1 MAMTV
6 VGATI
11 IGFGASTS
19 GAVGIAVLF
28 LAGMAFIVSVSLAT
42 TMVHMQVTEEHRGRV
57 MALWGVAF
65 LGVRPIASLVDGL
78 IATWLGLRY
87 AAFLM
92 ALPVLA
98 GAIYVARREK
108 SLPVGVGSTTRA

>member
-1 MAMTV
+1 
-6 VGATI
+6 
-11 IGFGASTS
+11 
-19 GAVGIAVLF
+19 
-28 LAGMAFIVSVSLAT
+28 
-42 TMVHMQVTEEHRGRV
+42 

-108 SLPVGVGSTTRA
+108 ILPVGVGSTTRA

>member
-1 MAMTV
+1 
-6 VGATI
+6 
-11 IGFGASTS
+11 
-19 GAVGIAVLF
+19 
-28 LAGMAFIVSVSLAT
+28 VSLAT

-108 SLPVGVGSTTRA
+108 SLPVGVGSTARA